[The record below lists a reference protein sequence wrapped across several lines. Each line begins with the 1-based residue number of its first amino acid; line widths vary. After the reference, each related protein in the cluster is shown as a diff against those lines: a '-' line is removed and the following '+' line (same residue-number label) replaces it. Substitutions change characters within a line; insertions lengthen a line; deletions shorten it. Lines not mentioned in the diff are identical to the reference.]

1 MGGNRVA
8 CVTGAGGGLGGAI
21 TEALVDAGYCVTAFD
36 VDELIAGR
44 ICTERPE
51 LTNRIL
57 PIGGDVRSANSCRS
71 AINKTIEHFGALHIL
86 VNNAGVGLSS
96 IRENYYK
103 KNIKFWEVPDENWDV
118 IIETNVKGAFIMSKA
133 AVPHMLSAGWGR
145 IINVT
150 TSLDTMIRRGWT
162 PYGPSKAALEACS
175 AVWAKDL
182 HDSPISVNVLVP
194 GGPANTGMVPAASA
208 GDRNALLQPSVMK
221 KPITWLAAEESDG
234 FNGRRIVATLWDE
247 QIPEAEAAQKA
258 SWPAA
263 WPGLGAQAVVAE
275 GNPMEGS

>member
-36 VDELIAGR
+36 VDERIAGR

-51 LTNRIL
+51 LKNRIL
-57 PIGGDVRSANSCRS
+57 PIGGDVRSSNSCRS

-150 TSLDTMIRRGWT
+150 TSLDTMIRR
-162 PYGPSKAALEACS
+162 
-175 AVWAKDL
+175 
-182 HDSPISVNVLVP
+182 
-194 GGPANTGMVPAASA
+194 
-208 GDRNALLQPSVMK
+208 
-221 KPITWLAAEESDG
+221 
-234 FNGRRIVATLWDE
+234 
-247 QIPEAEAAQKA
+247 
-258 SWPAA
+258 
-263 WPGLGAQAVVAE
+263 
-275 GNPMEGS
+275 